1 MGEVC
6 ASVPSL
12 PTQGHAEFDI
22 WEWDSLQPRKAFG
35 NFVGYNTSGLKDGGK
50 KSWTKPTTSGALSK
64 LLSMAEATVD
74 EIANFMQP
82 NIPELI
88 RDEIRWLLSTY

>member
-12 PTQGHAEFDI
+12 PAQGHVEFGI
-22 WEWDSLQPRKAFG
+22 WEWDSLQPRKAFCS
-35 NFVGYNTSGLKDGGK
+35 FVGYNTNDLKDGGK
-50 KSWTKPTTSGALSK
+50 KTWTKPMTSGALSK
-64 LLSMAEATVD
+64 LLSMADATVD

-82 NIPELI
+82 NTPNLI
-88 RDEIRWLLSTY
+88 KDEIR

>member
-35 NFVGYNTSGLKDGGK
+35 NFVGYNTSDLKDGGK
-50 KSWTKPTTSGALSK
+50 KVGRSLQPLELLVSYCLWPKPLLMK
-64 LLSMAEATVD
+64 LLILCSR
-74 EIANFMQP
+74 IYLN
-82 NIPELI
+82 
-88 RDEIRWLLSTY
+88 

>member
-12 PTQGHAEFDI
+12 PTQGHIEFHI
-22 WEWDSLQPRKAFG
+22 WEWDSLQPRKAFC
-35 NFVGYNTSGLKDGGK
+35 NFVGYNTNDLKDGGK

-64 LLSMAEATVD
+64 LLSMAAVD

-88 RDEIRWLLSTY
+88 RDEIR